1 MPRGSRARTAPEPEV
16 AEQNGDAED
25 FGKYLDKPLTATME
39 DYVTW
44 FEDNVAKLEDV
55 PVDKLL
61 TLGST
66 LYPKFQKSEFNQSR
80 REERAAAREPEPEP
94 EPAKP
99 ARGGRSTAKPATTKP
114 AGRSTAKPATGR
126 STTRGRSTARAG
138 AGTPEAP
145 F

>member
-66 LYPKFQKSEFNQSR
+66 LYPKFQKSAFNQER

-94 EPAKP
+94 AQTKP
-99 ARGGRSTAKPATTKP
+99 ARGRSTAKSGAATKP
-114 AGRSTAKPATGR
+114 AGRSAGR
-126 STTRGRSTARAG
+126 STSRASTRGRTTAA
-138 AGTPEAP
+138 AGTTPDAP